1 MAIMQTVASW
11 FGYAP
16 RDPVDGKQNSNKPI
30 NTVKP
35 VTFDTAM
42 TVSAV
47 YASIRL
53 LAETISTMPLDLY
66 HKDADGNL
74 GDKASHP
81 IIDLLRYMPNNR
93 QTRIEFF
100 EQLMLNL
107 VSDGNAYVHIARLG
121 DKNSRIVGLFVINS
135 ANITPILV
143 KGNLIYRKHITSAK
157 HKDYSDDEIWH
168 IKLFGNG
175 LTGLSPLQHAAKAVA
190 VAEAADDKIT
200 SLMRNGAKPT
210 GVLMT
215 KGSPTKEQR
224 EALREEM
231 EGLTSGDETFIP
243 VLPLDMKFE
252 PISLTP
258 SDLELLAT
266 RRFSLEEIARI
277 FGVPSILINDNTQ
290 STNWGSGI
298 NSIIQAY
305 HKFNA
310 RPYFERIELSALTSL
325 LPRKDWDKYEFKFD
339 TDAML
344 RADRATRV
352 EMYRTEIATAQRT
365 PNEIRRAEGWQP
377 VDGGDEL
384 YMQQGFAPLHVVN
397 QQNNE
402 VNNV

>member
-1 MAIMQTVASW
+1 M
-11 FGYAP
+11 
-16 RDPVDGKQNSNKPI
+16 
-30 NTVKP
+30 
-35 VTFDTAM
+35 
-42 TVSAV
+42 
-47 YASIRL
+47 
-53 LAETISTMPLDLY
+53 
-66 HKDADGNL
+66 
-74 GDKASHP
+74 
-81 IIDLLRYMPNNR
+81 
-93 QTRIEFF
+93 
-100 EQLMLNL
+100 
-107 VSDGNAYVHIARLG
+107 
-121 DKNSRIVGLFVINS
+121 
-135 ANITPILV
+135 
-143 KGNLIYRKHITSAK
+143 
-157 HKDYSDDEIWH
+157 
-168 IKLFGNG
+168 
-175 LTGLSPLQHAAKAVA
+175 
-190 VAEAADDKIT
+190 
-200 SLMRNGAKPT
+200 
-210 GVLMT
+210 
-215 KGSPTKEQR
+215 
-224 EALREEM
+224 
-231 EGLTSGDETFIP
+231 
-243 VLPLDMKFE
+243 
-252 PISLTP
+252 
-258 SDLELLAT
+258 LAT

-277 FGVPSILINDNTQ
+277 FGVPSILINDSTQ

>member
-66 HKDADGNL
+66 HKDANGYL

-81 IIDLLRYMPNNR
+81 IIDLLKYKPNNR

-157 HKDYSDDEIWH
+157 HKDYSADEIWH

-215 KGSPTKEQR
+215 KGNPTKEQR
-224 EALREEM
+224 EALRDEM
-231 EGLTSGDETFIP
+231 GGLTSGDETFMP

-258 SDLELLAT
+258 SDIELLAT

-277 FGVPSILINDNTQ
+277 FGVPSILINDSTQ

-352 EMYRTEIATAQRT
+352 EMYNTEIASAQST
-365 PNEIRRAEGWQP
+365 PNEIRRAEGKQP
-377 VDGGDEL
+377 VKGGDEL
-384 YMQQGFAPLHVVN
+384 YLQLGFAPLSVVN
-397 QQNNE
+397 QQKNE
-402 VNNV
+402 VKNE